1 MVINHIKKNLVPGL
15 LRGLNLGG
23 ELNSKINF
31 WYVFSFIVPLLVA
44 IPILTVFLSFF
55 ETTSSYFTLLKDTF
69 LIKYI
74 SNSVLIL
81 IGVLSLTFFF
91 GVTSAY
97 FVSFYDFPGVNFFK
111 WSLILSFA
119 VPSYIY
125 AYSLVAFFENFGT
138 AFTILSYLFGEG
150 NYNQYIPKFD
160 GLFGSIF
167 SISFSLFGY
176 VYVLTRA
183 SFIFQSHNLIEVGKN
198 LGLSAKE
205 SFFKIILPSARPA
218 IVVGLSLVAME
229 TLSDFGTVDFFSL
242 STLTTA
248 IYNAWISFDDLS
260 SANQLSFVL
269 LLFILILF
277 ITENLSRKGAKY
289 HQHSKGYKTIPKIK
303 LKGQKSFFAVLF
315 CSLLFF
321 CSFLFPVTQMSY
333 WSLKFPK
340 YFQDI
345 NFWSLNLN
353 TLILVLLSSTLLIIF
368 SFITNYGNRVSKSKF
383 LNYLSIFSVSGYAL
397 PGVILAVA
405 FITFISWSSEIFTTF
420 FGFNS
425 FKPFFIGSIFGLI
438 IAYFIRF
445 FSLSYNGI
453 KSGYSKINNSIDE
466 NAYLLGYSKLKTFTN
481 IHIPYLKTNV
491 LLVGVLIALEIIKEL
506 PITLILRPFNFE
518 TFATKA
524 YSYAAQDLLEAAAFP
539 SLCLIIWASIFIL
552 LISKYILSEK

>member
-1 MVINHIKKNLVPGL
+1 
-15 LRGLNLGG
+15 
-23 ELNSKINF
+23 
-31 WYVFSFIVPLLVA
+31 
-44 IPILTVFLSFF
+44 
-55 ETTSSYFTLLKDTF
+55 
-69 LIKYI
+69 
-74 SNSVLIL
+74 
-81 IGVLSLTFFF
+81 
-91 GVTSAY
+91 
-97 FVSFYDFPGVNFFK
+97 
-111 WSLILSFA
+111 
-119 VPSYIY
+119 
-125 AYSLVAFFENFGT
+125 
-138 AFTILSYLFGEG
+138 
-150 NYNQYIPKFD
+150 
-160 GLFGSIF
+160 
-167 SISFSLFGY
+167 
-176 VYVLTRA
+176 
-183 SFIFQSHNLIEVGKN
+183 
-198 LGLSAKE
+198 
-205 SFFKIILPSARPA
+205 
-218 IVVGLSLVAME
+218 
-229 TLSDFGTVDFFSL
+229 
-242 STLTTA
+242 
-248 IYNAWISFDDLS
+248 
-260 SANQLSFVL
+260 
-269 LLFILILF
+269 
-277 ITENLSRKGAKY
+277 
-289 HQHSKGYKTIPKIK
+289 
-303 LKGQKSFFAVLF
+303 
-315 CSLLFF
+315 
-321 CSFLFPVTQMSY
+321 MSY